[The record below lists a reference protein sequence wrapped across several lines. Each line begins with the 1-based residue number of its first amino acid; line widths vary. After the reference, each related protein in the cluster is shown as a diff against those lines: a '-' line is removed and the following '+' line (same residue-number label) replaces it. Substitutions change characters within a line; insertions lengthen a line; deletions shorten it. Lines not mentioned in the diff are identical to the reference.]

1 MIIGVTNGTA
11 DKDEDGPKQTK
22 ETNGGEDEI
31 NQQKDVQGQNTL
43 NSTSSDESE
52 MRSEQV

>member
-1 MIIGVTNGTA
+1 MITGVTNGNA

-22 ETNGGEDEI
+22 ETNGDEDEI